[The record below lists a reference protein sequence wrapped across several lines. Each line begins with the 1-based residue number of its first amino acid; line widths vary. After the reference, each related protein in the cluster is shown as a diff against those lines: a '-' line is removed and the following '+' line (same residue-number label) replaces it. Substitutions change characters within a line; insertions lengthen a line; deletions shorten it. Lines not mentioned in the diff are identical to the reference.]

1 MTDTQP
7 GWELYRSFLAVV
19 RDGSLSGAARALAL
33 TQPTVGRHIG
43 ALEKALG
50 IALFIRSQNG
60 LLPTPGALAL
70 VPHAQA
76 MAIAAEALVREAS
89 GAAEEPSG
97 AVRLTASEIV
107 GAEVLPPIL
116 AAFRAQYPQIV
127 FELALTN
134 ATEDLLRRDADI
146 AVRMTRPTQSALVAR
161 RIGTV
166 PIGLY
171 AHRRYADEHGLPS
184 TGEELV
190 RHATIG
196 FDRDDSGARGLT
208 IGDVPITREFFAFRC
223 DSDLGQLAAVRAGL
237 GIGAC
242 QVGIARRDPDLLAVL
257 ADQVRFDLEMWLV
270 MHEDQRMS
278 RRVRLLF
285 DHLAEAL
292 DEYVSN
298 SAG

>member
-1 MTDTQP
+1 MSDTQP

-33 TQPTVGRHIG
+33 TQPTVGRHID

-50 IALFIRSQNG
+50 IALFTRSQNG
-60 LLPTPGALAL
+60 LLPTSGALAL

-89 GAAEEPSG
+89 GAAEEPRG
-97 AVRLTASEIV
+97 TVRLTASEIV

-116 AAFRAQYPQIV
+116 TAFRAQYPHIV
-127 FELALTN
+127 LELGLSN

-146 AVRMTRPTQSALVAR
+146 AVRMMRPTQNALVAR
-161 RIGTV
+161 RVGTV

-184 TGEELV
+184 TGEEMV

-208 IGDVPITREFFAFRC
+208 IGDVPITRDFFAFRC
-223 DSDLGQLAAVRAGL
+223 DSDLGQLAALRAGL
-237 GIGAC
+237 GIGVC
-242 QVGIARRDPDLLAVL
+242 QIGIARRDPDLLPVM
-257 ADQVRFDLEMWLV
+257 ADQVRFELEMWVV

-292 DEYVSN
+292 GKYVS
-298 SAG
+298 SGAV